1 MTTLSNKARK
11 AQLLGGT
18 GIAAALAL
26 SFSGAVSA
34 QDAAAE
40 ETTFEEVVVTGS
52 RIVSPDI
59 SSVSPVHVIGGEMI
73 RQSGVANIQDLLLES
88 PQFGVPGLSRS
99 NSAFLTSG
107 TGAATVDLRDLG
119 SDRTLV
125 LFNGR
130 RVVSGRP
137 GTATVDLNIV
147 PTQFIERVDVL
158 TGGASSLYGS
168 DAVAGVVNFV
178 FKKDFEGIEASA
190 QYGVTEEGDDENYQ
204 ANVTVGSNFADDR
217 GNMMFHVGYTDQK
230 GVLSRERA
238 NTQLD
243 DIDLFR
249 LTGDP
254 ADFGTES
261 APFLSSFPPQG
272 RFATGSGATWTF
284 DADNNLRPCFS
295 TNGGTAPASCGD
307 AAGQAIGPDGFN
319 RQHYR
324 TIAVPV
330 ERYLMATR
338 GHYDVTE
345 NITFFAEGTYA
356 NTRSSREIEPF
367 ALGSDNIYP
376 ASGGL
381 MAIETMVNGTMMVN
395 PLIPQAIV
403 DDAVDSD
410 GDGFRDLS
418 FARRLLEFGT
428 RNGSVNR
435 DTFRFSAGFEGSFMD
450 DKFNW
455 DVSYTYGRTSESQQS
470 NGQVNVLNFANALAA
485 VQDVNDLDN
494 DGSTTDAIC
503 ASADARAQ
511 GCVPV
516 NIWGFNSAS
525 QAAINYIA
533 ADQTLETRISQQVI
547 NANVSGALF
556 EMPAGPLGVAIG
568 GEYRKETSSANNDA
582 LTNAGLNAGNALPDT
597 YGSFDV
603 KELYAEI
610 NVPIL
615 ADLPFAE
622 SMNLRAA
629 GRLSDYST
637 VGTVYTYSLGL
648 DWSPIEDIK
657 FRGTYA
663 RSVRAPNIGELYT
676 GPSQTFPSGLTDPCA
691 GIGATGGGAAGDNC
705 RADAGVL
712 ANIAAN
718 GTFTLNQ
725 SDLQGIS
732 GFNSGNANLF
742 EEKSDSITLGVV
754 ITPNSVEM
762 LRNFTI
768 TVDYFN
774 IEIEDAIVAPPRQ
787 FILDQCYGQGEQ
799 SFCDLIE
806 RRAAATATNS
816 AGSLEFI
823 NAPLFNGGA
832 LKTEGLD
839 VSIRHMTSLEGLGI
853 TGDLRSSII
862 YTNYFKGYTVPIPG
876 ADRDPFVGEI
886 GDPKHRFT
894 ANMTY
899 SHERFDI
906 GLTGTYLGKSYE
918 DDQFLAAFGLEP
930 DDISVGAEVYLD
942 LNATYRINDTVE
954 VYGGIDNL
962 LDNKAP
968 NLLSGTTFNV
978 TGTDTAADV
987 YDVLGR
993 RFFFGARVKF

>member
-1 MTTLSNKARK
+1 VKNLSKNALR

-18 GIAAALAL
+18 AAALAL
-26 SFSGAVSA
+26 ALSGAAAA
-34 QDAAAE
+34 QDAAAD
-40 ETTFEEVVVTGS
+40 ETLEEVVVTGS

-59 SSVSPVHVIGGEMI
+59 SSVSPVHVIGGEFI
-73 RQSGVANIQDLLLES
+73 RQSGATNIQEILLES

-125 LFNGR
+125 LFDGR
-130 RVVSGRP
+130 RVVAGRP
-137 GTATVDLNIV
+137 GTATVDLNVI

-190 QYGVTEEGDDENYQ
+190 QYGITEEGDDEQYQ
-204 ANVTVGSNFADDR
+204 ASVTAGGNFADGK
-217 GNMMFHVGYTDQK
+217 GNMMLHIGYSDQQ
-230 GVLSRERA
+230 GVLSRERD
-238 NTQLD
+238 NTMLD

-254 ADFGTES
+254 ADFGTPSE
-261 APFLSSFPPQG
+261 PFLSSFPTQG
-272 RFATGSGATWTF
+272 RFATGSGKTWTYG
-284 DADNNLRPCFS
+284 ANGELRPCFS
-295 TNGGTAPASCGD
+295 TNGGTAPASCGEF
-307 AAGQAIGPDGFN
+307 AGEQIGPDGFN
-319 RQHYR
+319 RQNYR

-330 ERYLMATR
+330 QRYLFAAR
-338 GHYDVTE
+338 GHYEVSD
-345 NITFFAEGTYA
+345 NINFFAEGTYA

-367 ALGSDNIYP
+367 ALGSDNIFP

-381 MAIETMVNGTMMVN
+381 MNIETVVNGVTMVN
-395 PLIPQAIV
+395 PLVPGAIV
-403 DDAVDSD
+403 ADAVDSD
-410 GDGFRDLS
+410 GDGLRDIS

-435 DTFRFSAGFEGSFMD
+435 DFFRFAVGFEGTVLD

-455 DVSYTYGRTSESQQS
+455 DVSYVYGRTTESQQS
-470 NGQVNVLNFANALAA
+470 NGQVNVLNFAHALAGI
-485 VQDVNDLDN
+485 QDVNDAN
-494 DGSTTDAIC
+494 NNGSTTDVIC

-511 GCVPV
+511 GCVPI
-516 NIWGFNSAS
+516 NIFGNGSIT
-525 QAAINYIA
+525 QDAINYIA
-533 ADQTLETRISQQVI
+533 ADQTLETRITQQVI
-547 NANVSGALF
+547 NANISGSLF
-556 EMPAGPLGVAIG
+556 EMPAGPLGVALG
-568 GEYRKETSSANNDA
+568 GEYRRETSLANNDA

-597 YGSFDV
+597 QGAFDV

-622 SMNLRAA
+622 SMNLRGA
-629 GRLSDYST
+629 GRISDYST
-637 VGTVYTYSLGL
+637 VGTVYTYSVGL
-648 DWSPIEDIK
+648 DWSPIEDVK
-657 FRGTYA
+657 FRATYA
-663 RSVRAPNIGELYT
+663 RSVRAPNIGELFT

-691 GIGATGGGAAGDNC
+691 GIGATGGGATGDNC
-705 RADAGVL
+705 RANAGVA

-718 GTFTLNQ
+718 GTFTINQ

-732 GFNSGNANLF
+732 GFNSGNEDLF
-742 EEKSDSITLGVV
+742 EETSDSYTIGVV
-754 ITPNSVEM
+754 LTPKSVDF

-768 TVDYFN
+768 TADYFS
-774 IEIEDAIVAPPRQ
+774 IEVKDAIVAPPRQ
-787 FILDQCYGQGEQ
+787 FILDQCYAQGDA
-799 SFCDLIE
+799 SFCDLIT
-806 RRAAATATNS
+806 RRPTATATNS
-816 AGSLEFI
+816 TGSIEFI
-823 NAPLFNGGA
+823 NAPLVNGGA

-839 VSIRHMTSLEGLGI
+839 ITVRHQTGLEGIGI
-853 TGDLRSSII
+853 SGMLSSRIT
-862 YTNYFKGYTVPIPG
+862 YTNYFEGYTIPVPG

-899 SHERFDI
+899 SHEKFDI

-918 DDQFLAAFGLEP
+918 DDQFLAAFGLGP
-930 DDISVGAEVYLD
+930 KDISVGAEVYLD
-942 LNATYRINDTVE
+942 LNATYRVGEAVE
-954 VYGGIDNL
+954 FFGGIDNL

-993 RFFFGARVKF
+993 RFFVGARVKF

>member
-1 MTTLSNKARK
+1 MKNLSKNALR

-18 GIAAALAL
+18 AAALAL
-26 SFSGAVSA
+26 ALTGAAAA
-34 QDAAAE
+34 QDAAVD
-40 ETTFEEVVVTGS
+40 ETLEEVVVTGS

-59 SSVSPVHVIGGEMI
+59 SSVSPVHVIGGEFI
-73 RQSGVANIQDLLLES
+73 RQSGATNIQEILLES

-125 LFNGR
+125 LFDGR
-130 RVVSGRP
+130 RVVAGRP
-137 GTATVDLNIV
+137 GTATVDLNVI

-178 FKKDFEGIEASA
+178 FKKDFEGVEATA
-190 QYGVTEEGDDENYQ
+190 QYGITEEGDDEQYQ
-204 ANVTVGSNFADDR
+204 ASVTAGGNFADGK
-217 GNMMFHVGYTDQK
+217 GNMMLHIGYSDQQ
-230 GVLSRERA
+230 GVLSRERD
-238 NTQLD
+238 NTMLD

-249 LTGDP
+249 LTGNPD
-254 ADFGTES
+254 DFGTPSE
-261 APFLSSFPPQG
+261 PFLSSFPTQG
-272 RFATGSGATWTF
+272 RFDTGSGRTWTYGQ
-284 DADNNLRPCFS
+284 DGELRPCFS
-295 TNGGTAPASCGD
+295 TNGGTAPANCGD
-307 AAGQAIGPDGFN
+307 YAGEQIGPDGFN
-319 RQHYR
+319 RQNYR

-330 ERYLMATR
+330 QRYLFAAR
-338 GHYDVTE
+338 GHYEVAE
-345 NITFFAEGTYA
+345 NLNFFAEGTYA

-381 MAIETMVNGTMMVN
+381 MNIETVVNGVTMVN
-395 PLIPQAIV
+395 PLVPDAIV
-403 DDAVDSD
+403 ADAVDSD
-410 GDGFRDLS
+410 GDGLRDIS
-418 FARRLLEFGT
+418 FARRLLEFGSRT
-428 RNGSVNR
+428 GSVNR
-435 DTFRFSAGFEGSFMD
+435 DFFRFAAGFEGSILD

-455 DVSYTYGRTSESQQS
+455 DVSYVYGRTTESQQS
-470 NGQVNVLNFANALAA
+470 NGQVNVLNFASALAGI
-485 VQDVNDLDN
+485 QDVNDAN
-494 DGSTTDAIC
+494 NNGSTTDVIC
-503 ASADARAQ
+503 ANADARAQ
-511 GCVPV
+511 GCVPI
-516 NIWGFNSAS
+516 NIFGNGSIS
-525 QAAINYIA
+525 QDAINYIA
-533 ADQTLETRISQQVI
+533 ADQTLETRITQQVI
-547 NANVSGALF
+547 NANISGSLF

-568 GEYRKETSSANNDA
+568 GEYRKESSSANNDA

-597 YGSFDV
+597 AGSFNV
-603 KELYAEI
+603 KELYAELNI
-610 NVPIL
+610 PIL
-615 ADLPFAE
+615 ADMALAE
-622 SMNLRAA
+622 SMNLRGA
-629 GRLSDYST
+629 GRISDYST
-637 VGTVYTYSLGL
+637 VGTVYTYSVGL

-657 FRGTYA
+657 FRATYA
-663 RSVRAPNIGELYT
+663 RSVRAPNIGELFT

-691 GIGATGGGAAGDNC
+691 GVGATGGGATGDNC
-705 RADAGVL
+705 RSNAGVA

-718 GTFTLNQ
+718 GTFTINQ

-732 GFNSGNANLF
+732 GFNSGNEDLF
-742 EEKSDSITLGVV
+742 EETSDSYTIGVV
-754 ITPNSVEM
+754 LTPSNVDV

-768 TVDYFN
+768 TADYFS
-774 IEIEDAIVAPPRQ
+774 IEVKDAIVAPPRQ
-787 FILDQCYGQGEQ
+787 FILDQCYAQGDAA
-799 SFCDLIE
+799 FCDLIT
-806 RRAAATATNS
+806 RRPTATATNS
-816 AGSLEFI
+816 TGSIEFI
-823 NAPLFNGGA
+823 NAPLVNGGA

-839 VSIRHMTSLEGLGI
+839 ITVRHATGLEGIGI
-853 TGDLRSSII
+853 NGTLNSRIT
-862 YTNYFKGYTVPIPG
+862 YTNYFKGYTVPVPG

-899 SHERFDI
+899 SHEKFDI

-942 LNATYRINDTVE
+942 LNATYRVGESVE
-954 VYGGIDNL
+954 LFGGIDNL

-993 RFFFGARVKF
+993 RFFVGARVKF